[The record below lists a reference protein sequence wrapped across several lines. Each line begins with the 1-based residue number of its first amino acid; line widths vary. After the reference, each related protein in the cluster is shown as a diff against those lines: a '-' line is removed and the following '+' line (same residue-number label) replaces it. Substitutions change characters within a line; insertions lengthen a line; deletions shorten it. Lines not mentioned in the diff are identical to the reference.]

1 MADLTTLAGIEAEL
15 ADTADYDV
23 TLDVSKAKRRVAAL
37 RRKLDFPQSTGRGE
51 QNIAFAMQ
59 AIENQLQQALAF
71 VAANDTPTE
80 AQRLAN
86 PDVVHAD
93 FSTFRGY
100 SCRRSHGRIRRKAT
114 LWASPPSRA
123 SVGSSNW
130 TTLVS
135 PPGIALSGSGT
146 SSTIHCRSSPSA
158 V

>member
-15 ADTADYDV
+15 AATADYDV
-23 TLDVSKAKRRVAAL
+23 TLDIPKAKRRVAAL

-100 SCRRSHGRIRRKAT
+100 SCG
-114 LWASPPSRA
+114 
-123 SVGSSNW
+123 
-130 TTLVS
+130 
-135 PPGIALSGSGT
+135 
-146 SSTIHCRSSPSA
+146 
-158 V
+158 

>member
-23 TLDVSKAKRRVAAL
+23 ALDVSKAKRRVAAL

-71 VAANDTPTE
+71 VAANDTPSE

-100 SCRRSHGRIRRKAT
+100 SCG
-114 LWASPPSRA
+114 
-123 SVGSSNW
+123 
-130 TTLVS
+130 
-135 PPGIALSGSGT
+135 
-146 SSTIHCRSSPSA
+146 
-158 V
+158 